1 VISKW
6 VLQSLKNNKK
16 FCLFFILNLSLG
28 LIGFIS
34 LDTFKNSLKVALE
47 DNSKNF
53 LSADISLSARRKLTE
68 EEILIAEKVL
78 QTKNSSRLWEF
89 FSMVNSPAGSRLV
102 QVKAIDQK
110 YPFYG
115 ELKLGSGKN
124 IQHDSEKEIIG
135 ADKIWVYPELLDQLS
150 LKVGDVLSLGEHQ
163 YQIADTISDD
173 STQTFRLSSLAP
185 KIYVDRD
192 SILKSKLIQKGTT
205 YTDALLFKVESELN
219 LKNAKD
225 EIFKLI
231 KDNGVQVTS
240 SEEASQD
247 TARALIYLN
256 DYLGLVSLVALFL
269 SALGASYLFRFFL
282 NSQIKNIAIFNV
294 LGLKLKS
301 ARFNIVMQILLLC
314 FLASLL
320 SAALSLLI
328 FPILQNILRDFA
340 PIQVPMKI
348 SARIWVL
355 TFIICT
361 IGSLSVSLFY
371 LLKIPRIKTQQLF
384 QEDSIHNQI
393 SKRTD
398 YLVVF
403 VPLFLFWLLSLWQ
416 ANSFKIG
423 TAFVGIMAVS
433 LVLINLIFTFLV
445 KLLSAFS
452 KSRHWQL
459 KYIVLQIIRKKNK
472 SLICVLAISLGSLL
486 INILPQIKKSIEDE
500 LESPSSNKLPALFMF
515 DIQDDQIDPLLEKLS
530 LMGFS
535 NLQSSPMIRARI
547 LKVNDNAFEKNIDA
561 TAVQTREAE
570 AEARFRNRG
579 FNLSYRP
586 QLSDSE
592 ELVSGELWT
601 KKFEPSVDQI
611 PEISLEKRFADR
623 LNFKI
628 GDVLVFDV
636 QGVEISGKV
645 TSFRSVK
652 WNSFQ
657 PNFFVLFQPGVLEE
671 APKNFLLSLPKS
683 LTGNPVEIQNEI
695 VKSFPNVSIVDVRRT
710 VEKVI
715 NLLRNMSWSLEF
727 MAFICL
733 LVGFIVL
740 FTIIQ
745 NQVELSRWDFNLVKI
760 LGAHRRQALNLLTI
774 EFALI
779 GFISSLIG
787 CGLSFI
793 MGFFLA
799 HYLFDSVYTI
809 EIFSPVMTVV
819 IVTLASYLLAL
830 LTGLKVARQRP
841 QIILQS

>member
-1 VISKW
+1 MISKW